1 MEQGKKKRISYK
13 NKYMQIMHK
22 MEGKDKKLQ
31 EKEEEIASLNNKLKH
46 LKEEVKSIDLEAN
59 KYLDHLKRLK
69 AEYENYKKRAV
80 KERQQIVL
88 WSIEDFVK
96 ELLPVLDNFE
106 RAIDSSRSS
115 QDFSSLAE
123 GIQLVE
129 SQFKSVL
136 EKQGLKEIKAEGMR
150 FDPYLHEAI
159 MRIESNNY
167 PDNLVI
173 QELQKGYKFK
183 DKVLRPSMVKV
194 NKRND
199 SGKSGKKSN
208 K

>member
-13 NKYMQIMHK
+13 NKYVQAMHELEK
-22 MEGKDKKLQ
+22 KDKKLQ
-31 EKEEEIASLNNKLKH
+31 EKEEEIASLNSKLRH

-69 AEYENYKKRAV
+69 AEYENYKKRAI

-96 ELLPVLDNFE
+96 ELLPVLDNLE
-106 RAIDSSRSS
+106 RAIDSTRST
-115 QDFSSLAE
+115 QDFSSLVE

-136 EKQGLKEIKAEGMR
+136 KKQGLKEIKAKGMQ

-159 MRIESNNY
+159 MRIESEDY
-167 PDNLVI
+167 PDNLVVE
-173 QELQKGYKFK
+173 ELQKGYKFK

-194 NKRND
+194 NKRD
-199 SGKSGKKSN
+199 DSN
-208 K
+208 KSEKK

>member
-13 NKYMQIMHK
+13 NKYVQAMHELEK
-22 MEGKDKKLQ
+22 KDKKLQ
-31 EKEEEIASLNNKLKH
+31 EKEEEIASLNSKLRH

-69 AEYENYKKRAV
+69 AEYENYKKRAI

-96 ELLPVLDNFE
+96 ELLPVLDNLE
-106 RAIDSSRSS
+106 RAIDSTRST

-136 EKQGLKEIKAEGMR
+136 KKQGLKEIKAKGMQ

-159 MRIESNNY
+159 MRIESEDY
-167 PDNLVI
+167 PDNLVVE
-173 QELQKGYKFK
+173 ELQKGYKFK

-194 NKRND
+194 NKRD
-199 SGKSGKKSN
+199 DSN
-208 K
+208 KSEKK

>member
-13 NKYMQIMHK
+13 NKYVQAMHELEK
-22 MEGKDKKLQ
+22 KDKKLQ
-31 EKEEEIASLNNKLKH
+31 EKEEEIASLNSKLRH

-69 AEYENYKKRAV
+69 AEYENYKKRAI

-88 WSIEDFVK
+88 WSVEDFVK
-96 ELLPVLDNFE
+96 ELLPVLDNLE
-106 RAIDSSRSS
+106 RAIDSTRSS
-115 QDFSSLAE
+115 QDFSSLVE

-136 EKQGLKEIKAEGMR
+136 KKQGLKEIKAKGMQ

-159 MRIESNNY
+159 MRIESEDY
-167 PDNLVI
+167 PDNLVVE
-173 QELQKGYKFK
+173 ELQKGYKFK

-194 NKRND
+194 NKRD
-199 SGKSGKKSN
+199 DSN
-208 K
+208 KSEKK

>member
-13 NKYMQIMHK
+13 NKYVQAMHELEK
-22 MEGKDKKLQ
+22 KDKKLQ
-31 EKEEEIASLNNKLKH
+31 EKEEEIASLNSKLRH

-69 AEYENYKKRAV
+69 AEYENYKKRAI

-88 WSIEDFVK
+88 WSVEDFVK
-96 ELLPVLDNFE
+96 ELLPVLDNLE
-106 RAIDSSRSS
+106 RAIDSTRSS

-136 EKQGLKEIKAEGMR
+136 KKQGLKEIKAKGMQ

-159 MRIESNNY
+159 MRVESEDY
-167 PDNLVI
+167 PDNLVVE
-173 QELQKGYKFK
+173 ELQKGYKFK
-183 DKVLRPSMVKV
+183 DKVLRPSLVKV
-194 NKRND
+194 NKRD
-199 SGKSGKKSN
+199 DSN
-208 K
+208 KSEKK

>member
-13 NKYMQIMHK
+13 NKYVQAMYELEK
-22 MEGKDKKLQ
+22 KDKKLQ
-31 EKEEEIASLNNKLKH
+31 EKEEEIASLNSKLRH

-69 AEYENYKKRAV
+69 AEYENYKKRAI

-88 WSIEDFVK
+88 WSVEDFVK
-96 ELLPVLDNFE
+96 ELLPVLDNLE

-115 QDFSSLAE
+115 QDFSSLVE

-136 EKQGLKEIKAEGMR
+136 KKQGLKEIKAKGMQ

-159 MRIESNNY
+159 MRIESKDY
-167 PDNLVI
+167 PDNLVVE
-173 QELQKGYKFK
+173 ELQKGYKFK

-194 NKRND
+194 NKRD
-199 SGKSGKKSN
+199 DSN
-208 K
+208 KSEKK

>member
-13 NKYMQIMHK
+13 NKYVQAMHELEK
-22 MEGKDKKLQ
+22 KDKKLQ
-31 EKEEEIASLNNKLKH
+31 EKEEEIASLNSKLRH

-69 AEYENYKKRAV
+69 AEYENYKKRAI

-88 WSIEDFVK
+88 WSVEDFVK
-96 ELLPVLDNFE
+96 ELLPVLDNLE

-115 QDFSSLAE
+115 QDFSSLVE

-136 EKQGLKEIKAEGMR
+136 KKQGLKEIKAKGMQ

-159 MRIESNNY
+159 MRVESEDY
-167 PDNLVI
+167 PDNLVVE
-173 QELQKGYKFK
+173 ELQKGYKFK
-183 DKVLRPSMVKV
+183 DKVLRPSLVKV
-194 NKRND
+194 NKRD
-199 SGKSGKKSN
+199 DSN
-208 K
+208 KSEKK